1 MSEVTALQFD
11 LIPPSDDQFRE
22 LVADLGDEER
32 HVLLEHG
39 TEAPFCGIFLDEKQ
53 PGVYTCRLCGLP
65 LFKGG
70 AKFES
75 GTGWPSFTAPFAED
89 HLRTIR
95 DTSYGMTR
103 PEIVRSEEHTSE
115 LQSLMR
121 ISYAVFC
128 LKKKN
133 TTYNNHRQTLI
144 TTYN

>member
-75 GTGWPSFTAPFAED
+75 GTGWPSF
-89 HLRTIR
+89 
-95 DTSYGMTR
+95 
-103 PEIVRSEEHTSE
+103 RSEEHTSE

-128 LKKKN
+128 LKKEGQISHIKRMEKAPQP
-133 TTYNNHRQTLI
+133 TTLRMLRDHIYVPQL
-144 TTYN
+144 

>member
-65 LFKGG
+65 LF
-70 AKFES
+70 
-75 GTGWPSFTAPFAED
+75 
-89 HLRTIR
+89 
-95 DTSYGMTR
+95 
-103 PEIVRSEEHTSE
+103 RSEEHTSE

-128 LKKKN
+128 LKKKKRYISFPSD
-133 TTYNNHRQTLI
+133 T
-144 TTYN
+144 